1 MKWPKTKTEKLGERE
16 RERER
21 EGRKRRDNRT
31 EQGEGEFMKILKGE
45 SYAKGHE

>member
-1 MKWPKTKTEKLGERE
+1 MPMNSAERE

-21 EGRKRRDNRT
+21 ERKRRDNT
-31 EQGEGEFMKILKGE
+31 EQNREGGEFMKILKGE